1 MSRFIIIQE
10 TGSDQVLLVDKE
22 SKTVESIDATLL
34 DEFDDGE
41 AGAALRAAQAEG
53 RPVMQGISAAIA
65 GKQRLELS
73 GRYFYAA
80 A

>member
-10 TGSDQVLLVDKE
+10 TGSDQVLVVDKD
-22 SKTVESIDATLL
+22 SKTVEAIDASLL

-41 AGAALRAAQAEG
+41 AGAALRAATAEG
-53 RPVMQGISAAIA
+53 RPLMQGVSAAIA
-65 GKQRLELS
+65 GKYRLELS
-73 GRYFYAA
+73 GRYLYAA